1 MVTNNGGLQPS
12 GTVPE
17 NRGKSVTLRIR
28 TTALLAAGL
37 TVVAAAS
44 PAAAQSVEQAFRG
57 KTISLYI
64 GFAPG
69 GSYDYFGRQVARFFG
84 KHVPGNPTV
93 VPPNM
98 PGAGSFKA
106 ANYIFA
112 VAPKD
117 GTAMGIVTQTIALE
131 EALGTPGVQYKSA
144 EFNWIGRATAILEVT
159 PTWFTSKAKTIEDA
173 KANVVPVAGTGSG
186 SPSEGYPKL
195 LNGVIGTKFKVI
207 TGYPGSTDGLL
218 AMERGEVDGA
228 LTSWNTLRLS
238 RAEWIREK
246 KINILVQYVLE
257 RDPDLK
263 DVPTIVELG
272 KSDLDKK
279 VLAFY
284 ASGAEVGRSF
294 IAPPGVAPDRV
305 KALRAAF
312 DAMLKDPEFLGEID
326 KTKAVFRPA
335 SGEQMQQFIKETAEA
350 PREVIERTKSLIQG
364 Q

>member
-1 MVTNNGGLQPS
+1 MTTL
-12 GTVPE
+12 
-17 NRGKSVTLRIR
+17 NRIA
-28 TTALLAAGL
+28 TAA
-37 TVVAAAS
+37 VAAAAL
-44 PAAAQSVEQAFRG
+44 AATVPSASAQSPEQFFRG
-57 KTISLYI
+57 KTVNLYI

-69 GSYDYFGRQVARFFG
+69 GGYDYYGREVARFLG
-84 KHVPGNPTV
+84 KHIPGSPNV
-93 VPPNM
+93 VPQNM

-117 GTAMGIVTQTIALE
+117 GTAIGIVTQTIALE
-131 EALGTPGVQYKSA
+131 EALGTKGVQYKSA
-144 EFNWIGRATAILEVT
+144 QFNWIGRATAITEVT
-159 PTWFTSKAKTIEDA
+159 LTWETSKAKTIEDA
-173 KANVVPVAGTGSG
+173 KNNVIPVAGTGSG

-195 LNGVIGTKFKVI
+195 LNGVVGTKFKVI
-207 TGYPGSTDGLL
+207 TGYPGSTDGML

-238 RAEWIREK
+238 KADWIRNK

-263 DVPTIVELG
+263 DIPTIVELG

-294 IAPPGVAPDRV
+294 IAPPGVPADRV
-305 KALRAAF
+305 QALRAAF
-312 DAMLKDPEFLGEID
+312 DAMLKDPDFLGELQ
-326 KTKAVFRPA
+326 KAKAEFRPA
-335 SGEQMQQFIKETAEA
+335 SGEQMQALIKQTAEA
-350 PREVIERTKSLIQG
+350 PKEVIDLTKKFIQG
-364 Q
+364 E